1 MQVFDPSNLKNS
13 VRKKIKRKTNVKIGL
28 INQEDSVIGTP
39 NECNRSIE
47 DQNDFVIPFDTET
60 HVVKKIKKSNKT
72 QDLIMI
78 QDDNENS
85 IILTKRK
92 SNKSQISENPKSNED
107 NFVISFAKKNKI
119 PMKDLDTMQE
129 ESKMLDML
137 DEDLV
142 SSRKVARI
150 SIVRK
155 TRRNTRTQVIET
167 NQENLEISVP
177 KKSNRIRID
186 DTRVQVE
193 NCQGRNEV
201 VSTKDL
207 NANKAMTKLSQSKK
221 VKGSDSLVKFD
232 EIPSMKTTKRLKKE
246 ITVLKVV
253 KKKDDGIGKSSIVD
267 GSLVAETC
275 EVSKKAK
282 RIQVEDIKITLEDVV
297 KEPKA
302 RRSIRRATHIDI

>member
-13 VRKKIKRKTNVKIGL
+13 VRKKIERKTNVKIGL

-47 DQNDFVIPFDTET
+47 EKNDFVIPFDTET

-72 QDLIMI
+72 QDLITI
-78 QDDNENS
+78 QDDNENP
-85 IILTKRK
+85 IIFTKKK

-107 NFVISFAKKNKI
+107 KLVISFAKKNKI
-119 PMKDLDTMQE
+119 PMKDLGTMQE
-129 ESKMLDML
+129 ESKMLDI

-177 KKSNRIRID
+177 KKSKRIRID
-186 DTRVQVE
+186 DTKVQVE
-193 NCQGRNEV
+193 DCQGRNEV

-207 NANKAMTKLSQSKK
+207 NADKALTKLPQSKK
-221 VKGSDSLVKFD
+221 VKESDSFVKFD
-232 EIPSMKTTKRLKKE
+232 EIPLMKTTKRLKKE

-253 KKKDDGIGKSSIVD
+253 KKKDDGIEKSCIVD

-275 EVSKKAK
+275 DVSKKAK
-282 RIQVEDIKITLEDVV
+282 RIQVEDIKISLEDVV